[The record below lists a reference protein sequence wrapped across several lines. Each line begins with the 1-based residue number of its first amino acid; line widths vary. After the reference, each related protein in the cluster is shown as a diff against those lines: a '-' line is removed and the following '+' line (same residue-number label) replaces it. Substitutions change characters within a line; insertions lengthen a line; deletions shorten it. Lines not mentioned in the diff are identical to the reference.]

1 MKFNLQMIIII
12 GMKAILFFGLY
23 SLFLYIA
30 ISGIKK
36 SGSALVGLL
45 AGALTIATFY
55 VVRFSRTIIY
65 KPKEKLHRAAYRDD
79 VLEMRKL
86 IQNGFDFNAKDSR
99 GWTPLHYAA
108 FNAQFA
114 AAKFLLKNNAE
125 INFQDKKGLSP
136 LSLAIK
142 VNSLY
147 LVELLLEH
155 GANLQL
161 RHKNGQTIAEFASGI
176 YYINPF
182 FSYGDVWEIRDVIKK
197 AAKKPPK
204 S

>member
-1 MKFNLQMIIII
+1 MFIIVPAIFFMTTLRSILSRYIPVVGKESLAI
-12 GMKAILFFGLY
+12 GVVAILLTGLSFLIFFQL
-23 SLFLYIA
+23 
-30 ISGIKK
+30 K
-36 SGSALVGLL
+36 SILN
-45 AGALTIATFY
+45 
-55 VVRFSRTIIY
+55 

-86 IQNGFDFNAKDSR
+86 IQNGFDINAKDSK
-99 GWTPLHYAA
+99 GWTPLHYAI
-108 FNAQFA
+108 FNTSFD

-142 VNSLY
+142 VNSLH

-161 RHKNGQTIAEFASGI
+161 RHKNRQTIAEFASGI

-182 FSYGDVWEIRDVIKK
+182 SSCEVLQDIRKAIKK
-197 AAKKPPK
+197 AAEKPPK